1 MLPPTSDL
9 VLDRS
14 KLSYDDPSQH
24 KTHATIIVHHHR
36 SGFVMVSLWLHD
48 ALSRP
53 LSLSLSRSRSLTHS
67 LTQSGDKVAVIACYS
82 GHALYRLQVNQL
94 GEEGSRTRAALSIS
108 CLAPRTISG
117 TRGHNSR
124 RRLLQRRHDEMM
136 MMDGVPESLRST
148 PPASSQQR
156 TPPPLLVSPPLSG
169 TKTIAGIFTTQ
180 RSFIHG
186 SST

>member
-1 MLPPTSDL
+1 
-9 VLDRS
+9 
-14 KLSYDDPSQH
+14 
-24 KTHATIIVHHHR
+24 
-36 SGFVMVSLWLHD
+36 MVSLWLHD

-156 TPPPLLVSPPLSG
+156 TPPPLLVSPPPSG